1 MQEMTYL
8 FQRDGR
14 RENGLKGGK
23 SRRGDQ
29 KGGYGGRHKKRD
41 GLAKDCASGGVRSE
55 WLLQAKW
62 RWRLVG
68 HVDGLDVVCE
78 SETTQVLDLST

>member
-1 MQEMTYL
+1 MAVVTES
-8 FQRDGR
+8 
-14 RENGLKGGK
+14 E
-23 SRRGDQ
+23 
-29 KGGYGGRHKKRD
+29 D
-41 GLAKDCASGGVRSE
+41 GLAKDCTSGGVGGG

-68 HVDGLDVVCE
+68 HVDGLDVVCK

>member
-1 MQEMTYL
+1 MGKLWQEGGAIRWPEARSQGMGALKVMEGRSRVYSNKCQRLLRGSMQEMTYL

-29 KGGYGGRHKKRD
+29 KGGYGGRHRKR
-41 GLAKDCASGGVRSE
+41 G
-55 WLLQAKW
+55 WL
-62 RWRLVG
+62 G
-68 HVDGLDVVCE
+68 
-78 SETTQVLDLST
+78 